1 MHINH
6 IYYALYQSQLNISN
20 ATFTFEQFHFSLC
33 AQNSYGKP
41 QHIGVKK
48 YCSHG
53 KLFEQVCHIFSPFS
67 FPTFKQREYVWRLEF
82 LQKGKCK
89 SLPIL
94 YILFYWNI
102 NLTCAVK
109 LYDSNI
115 FKFVPISVIFLG
127 RPENNTNA
135 K

>member
-33 AQNSYGKP
+33 AQNCYGKP
-41 QHIGVKK
+41 QHIGEKK
-48 YCSHG
+48 CCSHG
-53 KLFEQVCHIFSPFS
+53 KPFEQVCNFFTFSL
-67 FPTFKQREYVWRLEF
+67 PTFKQRKYAWRLEF
-82 LQKGKCK
+82 LWKGRKK

-94 YILFYWNI
+94 YVTIFYSSI
-102 NLTCAVK
+102 NLTCVVK

-115 FKFVPISVIFLG
+115 FKFVPVSLIFLG